1 MISDL
6 IITVQGPE
14 HSGKKHVIAAMK
26 KALEDYDM
34 TISVIGGDEHLDGVQ
49 HLSQE
54 ELKNK
59 LSTIS
64 ALVIDQQ
71 TSSNKKN

>member
-1 MISDL
+1 MMSDL

-26 KALEDYDM
+26 KALEEYGM
-34 TISVIGGDEHLDGVQ
+34 TINIIGGDEHLHGKQ
-49 HLSQE
+49 NLSQE
-54 ELKNK
+54 ELKVK

-71 TSSNKKN
+71 TGPHNKN

>member
-26 KALEDYDM
+26 KALEEYGM
-34 TISVIGGDEHLDGVQ
+34 TISIIGGDEHLHGKQ
-49 HLSQE
+49 NLSKE
-54 ELKNK
+54 ELSNK
-59 LSTIS
+59 LSNLS

-71 TSSNKKN
+71 TGPSNKN